1 VQDRRRHKRFKVVAR
16 GIKGEMMFAKD
27 MEIIDI
33 SVGGILL
40 KADKKLNPG
49 SEHILKL
56 KHKDKVIS
64 VKTSVVWSFLS
75 EIQKNPSGDSI
86 PMYTAGMQFKKVSK
100 ETINEIEN
108 FIKEHKKG
116 EDKKVDIYKSNGS
129 RLYIRFHIVTSE
141 KATLDFHESCK
152 VKQLSLSG
160 MLIESEHVQE
170 IEDRLEMQI
179 FLSEDKPIKLLGRVA
194 SCLLIDDE
202 GPKHFDI
209 GIEFLEMSKQDEEIL
224 KAFINSL
231 QEKNKGLSSL

>member
-1 VQDRRRHKRFKVVAR
+1 MQDRRLHKRFKVVAR

-27 MEIIDI
+27 MKIIDI

-40 KADKKLNPG
+40 KADKRLNPG

-56 KHKDKVIS
+56 KHKDKIIS
-64 VKTSVVWSFLS
+64 VKSAVVWSLLS
-75 EIQKNPSGDSI
+75 ELQKNPRGDLI
-86 PMYTAGMQFKKVSK
+86 PMYTAGMQFTRVSK
-100 ETINEIEN
+100 ETINEIAH
-108 FIKEHKKG
+108 FIEEYKKG

-129 RLYIRFHIVTSE
+129 RLYIRFHMVTPE

-152 VKQLSLSG
+152 IKQLSLSG
-160 MLIESEHVQE
+160 MLIESEHAQE
-170 IEDRLEMQI
+170 IEDRLQMQV

-194 SCLLIDDE
+194 SCLLISDKD
-202 GPKHFDI
+202 PKHFDI

-231 QEKNKGLSSL
+231 YGKNKDLSSL